1 MEFRISYADEEAG
14 VEGVVE
20 LVGVESPGIQAVISL
35 LHCFAARAE
44 EVFCVFVQSVARVI
58 NVYMALCMRTNNVT
72 TVGD

>member
-20 LVGVESPGIQAVISL
+20 LVGVVSPGIQAVISL
-35 LHCFAARAE
+35 LHSFAARA

-58 NVYMALCMRTNNVT
+58 NVYMAQCMRTQ
-72 TVGD
+72 